1 MICRMYLRCIV
12 YTIHIIHSIHIA
24 STNGRGRLI
33 LSRGAERGTQ
43 KYGGK
48 KIGFGLWVWARSGPV
63 WLGTARLSSARLG
76 SLSSTPSVRLG
87 SAGLCI
93 PKWSFCVGETA
104 FSKKNIAFRV
114 GETRLDFLNMHST
127 CTRSSSESAVVE
139 MLPFRLHRTATYR
152 MHLQSL
158 PVQSA
163 SSTA

>member
-1 MICRMYLRCIV
+1 MKSV
-12 YTIHIIHSIHIA
+12 SFHTTSIWPWAINPQ
-24 STNGRGRLI
+24 SWG
-33 LSRGAERGTQ
+33 GTGHP
-43 KYGGK
+43 KVRRK
-48 KIGFGLWVWARSGPV
+48 KNWVWTLGLGPV
-63 WLGTARLSSARLG
+63 RPGLARYCSAQLSSARLAQFNSLSSARLG
-76 SLSSTPSVRLG
+76 WALH
-87 SAGLCI
+87 
-93 PKWSFCVGETA
+93 PKVVVLRRRDGIL
-104 FSKKNIAFRV
+104 KKNIAFRV